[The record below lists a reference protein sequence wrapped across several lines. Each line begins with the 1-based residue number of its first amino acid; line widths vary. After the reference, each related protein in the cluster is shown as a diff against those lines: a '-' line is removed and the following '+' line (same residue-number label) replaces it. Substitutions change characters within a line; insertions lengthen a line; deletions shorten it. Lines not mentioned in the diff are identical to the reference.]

1 MVGKSPLYPISYVFS
16 MGLRTSLREQHG
28 SCCGTFTESWTPRWQ
43 RRMTN
48 DSDRSGGG
56 QGGQP
61 LGFLSW
67 SFTWFYRFIPII
79 YIYFLVVPCCT
90 TSSHSSSVAWLLI
103 WPFET
108 IQLMPVDGAPAPAGE
123 HHQFPSMINDPD
135 PFKGPFCWWSSHIV
149 CPDLGNL
156 NCNQKM
162 RKRIRSTRWALDF
175 VTEFGGLHIFRH
187 PRWKHQFGLPCSISI
202 YHLVGGL
209 EHGWNIFPYWE
220 FHDPNWRTHIFQRG
234 RYTTNQSYISL
245 YPHNML

>member
-1 MVGKSPLYPISYVFS
+1 MKFYVVLPFYPHY
-16 MGLRTSLREQHG
+16 
-28 SCCGTFTESWTPRWQ
+28 
-43 RRMTN
+43 
-48 DSDRSGGG
+48 
-56 QGGQP
+56 
-61 LGFLSW
+61 
-67 SFTWFYRFIPII
+67 I

-234 RYTTNQSYISL
+234 RYTTNQIWYLTDVSL
-245 YPHNML
+245 MDCI